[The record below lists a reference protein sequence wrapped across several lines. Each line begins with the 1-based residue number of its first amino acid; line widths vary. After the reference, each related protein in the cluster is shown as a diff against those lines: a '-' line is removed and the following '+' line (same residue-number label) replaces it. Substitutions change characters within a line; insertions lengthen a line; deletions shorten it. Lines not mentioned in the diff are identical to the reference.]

1 MSELYKVL
9 RIIYIR
15 ITTLYY
21 CIRSGIEYDSSYQIK
36 GCPKVNKGNFL
47 KRLLKYPA
55 IGGELI
61 IGKDF
66 KCNNKM
72 KSNSIGLIQPCLFN
86 ILTKGSKI
94 IIGNNVGISGST
106 LSAIQ
111 SITIGNNVL
120 IGSGCLITDSDA
132 HPIDWKDR
140 LYDKDEM
147 IKIAPIIIK
156 DNVFIGAR
164 SGECSVVGAGSVV
177 TRDIPPYSLVGGNP
191 AKIIKSLKDE

>member
-9 RIIYIR
+9 RIIFIR

-111 SITIGNNVL
+111 SITIGNNVWFGGNVVVL
-120 IGSGCLITDSDA
+120 PNVTIGNNCVI
-132 HPIDWKDR
+132 
-140 LYDKDEM
+140 
-147 IKIAPIIIK
+147 
-156 DNVFIGAR
+156 
-164 SGECSVVGAGSVV
+164 GAGSVV
-177 TRDIPPYSLVGGNP
+177 TKNIPDNSLAFGNP
-191 AKIIKSLKDE
+191 CRVVREI